1 MMYEMYSNPVLFVF
15 VLLLVVIWS
24 LIWKGLG
31 LWHSAGNR
39 QKAWFVV
46 MLIFNTLGLLPII
59 YLLWFKPKENMPLPA
74 APVKKKVEKK
84 LAKKKVVKKVKKK
97 AKKKK

>member
-1 MMYEMYSNPVLFVF
+1 MMYEMYSNPILFVF

-31 LWHSAGNR
+31 LWHSARNE
-39 QKAWFVV
+39 QKARFVV

-59 YLLWFKPKENMPLPA
+59 YLLWFRPKDNMPLPA
-74 APVKKKVEKK
+74 MPVKKKVEKK
-84 LAKKKVVKKVKKK
+84 PAKKKVVKKK